1 MERHVIHFT
10 ESTIRYSSHY
20 DNEQNTVIQRK
31 GNGGLKTDIGMTSEE
46 INGLSLQNSRN
57 QTERKTN

>member
-20 DNEQNTVIQRK
+20 DTVIQRK

>member
-20 DNEQNTVIQRK
+20 GNEQNTVIQRK
-31 GNGGLKTDIGMTSEE
+31 GNGGLKTDIGMTFEGT
-46 INGLSLQNSRN
+46 NGLSLQNSRN